1 MQRQIRFSR
10 EIAKQQ
16 RRRLT
21 GWWWPS
27 LAVIAA
33 VVAGILWKDFTR

>member
-10 EIAKQQ
+10 AISKQQ

-27 LAVIAA
+27 LAAIAA
-33 VVAGILWKDFTR
+33 VVVGILWKAFTR

>member
-1 MQRQIRFSR
+1 MQRPIRFSR
-10 EIAKQQ
+10 AISKQQ

-33 VVAGILWKDFTR
+33 VVTGILLKAFTR